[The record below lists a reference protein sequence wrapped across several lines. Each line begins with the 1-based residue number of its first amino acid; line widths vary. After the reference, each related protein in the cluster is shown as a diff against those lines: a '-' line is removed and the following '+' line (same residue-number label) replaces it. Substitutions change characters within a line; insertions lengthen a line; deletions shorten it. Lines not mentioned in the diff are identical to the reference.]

1 MLILKEYV
9 YFDMPQMS
17 KMDAIRLAGEKL
29 VEHEFVTPEYVL
41 SMIEKEKTDV
51 TYIGNGIAI
60 PHGKLEAKKYVK
72 KSGIV
77 VLHFRDGIMYDEEK
91 ANIVIGIAATKD
103 DHIDMLTEIAIK
115 LSDEDVVL
123 KLVNSDSLDDFI
135 LEFNA

>member
-9 YFDMPQMS
+9 YFDMPEMS

-29 VEHEFVTPEYVL
+29 VEHDFITPEYVE

-60 PHGKLEAKKYVK
+60 PHGKLEAKQYVK

-77 VLHFRDGIMYDEEK
+77 VLHFRNGIMYDTEK
-91 ANIVIGIAATKD
+91 AHIVIGIAATKD

-115 LSDEDVVL
+115 LSDEDVVK
-123 KLVNSDSLDDFI
+123 KLVMSGTLDDFI
-135 LEFNA
+135 TEFNT